1 MAWNDANE
9 IIKDST
15 VVKLVTEHDKT
26 LILTSRDDINNA
38 KSTERP
44 WLPTEI
50 QQGNIECVSSSL
62 QFTTCCY
69 NISLRANLEVA
80 IP

>member
-9 IIKDST
+9 IIKDFT
-15 VVKLVTEHDKT
+15 VVKLVIEHDKT

-50 QQGNIECVSSSL
+50 QQGNIECVSSGL
-62 QFTTCCY
+62 QCTIRSY
-69 NISLRANLEVA
+69 NVSLRINLEVA